1 MVANRVYVGR
11 SYLNQNVLMRLIA
24 SENSRSVKSVVRD
37 FKNER
42 VQRADNSAR
51 LHKIK
56 VS

>member
-1 MVANRVYVGR
+1 MAANRVYVGR

-24 SENSRSVKSVVRD
+24 SENSRSVKSVASD